1 MQRSVG
7 ENGLWCLP
15 AHGRACFD
23 MLPATVTDVLTGT
36 CPTPGLDL
44 GRLAGRY
51 DRVLLVY
58 FDAFG
63 WRWYER
69 HADHPFFEQIRDQG
83 VVLKLTSQFPST
95 TAAHMT
101 TIHTGLP
108 VGVHGVYEWFTF
120 LPKVN
125 RIIAPLMFSYAGDM
139 VPDTLLA
146 SGVAGSDVYP
156 ESDFYSTLRD
166 AGVTAHVALP
176 REIAAS
182 TPAGILLR
190 YATVHPF
197 GDAGEGVSAV
207 GAALAHTSPGYG
219 FLYLPNVD
227 SAMHRLGPDDPGVER
242 LIDETLT
249 AFQQGLLRGPVPE
262 GTLVLITADHG
273 MAAIDPNR
281 SIYVN
286 ELWPEIID
294 HLAVGAD
301 GRPLAPAGSSRDLF
315 LHTAPGSHD
324 HVRSRLQTL
333 LEGRAEVRSAVEL
346 IQEGV
351 FGPTV
356 SDRLR
361 DRVGDV
367 VALPFPGEA
376 VYWADPPRFTQPY
389 YGQHG
394 GLSAA
399 EMEIPLVA
407 FVT

>member
-1 MQRSVG
+1 MI
-7 ENGLWCLP
+7 L
-15 AHGRACFD
+15 RAANLVF
-23 MLPATVTDVLTGT
+23 ATTN
-36 CPTPGLDL
+36 
-44 GRLAGRY
+44 
-51 DRVLLVY
+51 
-58 FDAFG
+58 
-63 WRWYER
+63 
-69 HADHPFFEQIRDQG
+69 
-83 VVLKLTSQFPST
+83 S
-95 TAAHMT
+95 AA
-101 TIHTGLP
+101 
-108 VGVHGVYEWFTF
+108 
-120 LPKVN
+120 
-125 RIIAPLMFSYAGDM
+125 
-139 VPDTLLA
+139 
-146 SGVAGSDVYP
+146 
-156 ESDFYSTLRD
+156 
-166 AGVTAHVALP
+166 
-176 REIAAS
+176 
-182 TPAGILLR
+182 
-190 YATVHPF
+190 
-197 GDAGEGVSAV
+197 
-207 GAALAHTSPGYG
+207 
-219 FLYLPNVD
+219 
-227 SAMHRLGPDDPGVER
+227 VER

-294 HLAVGAD
+294 HIAVGAD

-333 LEGRAEVRSAVEL
+333 LEGRAEVRSVVEL

-367 VALPFPGEA
+367 VVLPFPGEA